1 MSETGLRFKVPTR
14 FRLPE
19 WLEGICPSQLLRQ
32 TKGLLSRPSK
42 RLVFVSARLCN
53 LQCLFIQIFIPSMRT
68 HRLYTHD
75 GALINKGVVFIASE
89 GLCMFTVA

>member
-1 MSETGLRFKVPTR
+1 
-14 FRLPE
+14 
-19 WLEGICPSQLLRQ
+19 
-32 TKGLLSRPSK
+32 
-42 RLVFVSARLCN
+42 
-53 LQCLFIQIFIPSMRT
+53 MRT